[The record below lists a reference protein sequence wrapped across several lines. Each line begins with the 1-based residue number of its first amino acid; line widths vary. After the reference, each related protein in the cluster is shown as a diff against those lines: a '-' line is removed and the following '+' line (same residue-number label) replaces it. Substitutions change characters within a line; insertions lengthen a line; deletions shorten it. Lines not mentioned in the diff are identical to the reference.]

1 MSRTSATEA
10 TSTKR
15 ETHSPDSLFLERQ
28 HTECQP
34 AVRRMKSGLPAQPRR
49 QRIELG
55 ACALD
60 RDARFQCRDDVV
72 VLAIPDLRRIGREQQ
87 Q

>member
-1 MSRTSATEA
+1 
-10 TSTKR
+10 
-15 ETHSPDSLFLERQ
+15 
-28 HTECQP
+28 
-34 AVRRMKSGLPAQPRR
+34 MKSGLPAQPRR